1 MIFICKVHGM
11 KRRGKYL
18 PELFICFTNFVAF
31 ASRTLDSLTSNQ
43 NNNKRIE
50 KHEAQC
56 EQYQLFRFLLCS
68 LNQKNNGEEEQKRV
82 QESGVH
88 KKYSTMKQDKQ
99 MLHKFFGKIESYMR
113 IDQHISIAESHA
125 MHTAQIHTHIQTQ
138 THIHSRVA
146 LNMKTKK
153 KQKINT
159 RLYKQQNKS

>member
-1 MIFICKVHGM
+1 MIIICKVHGM

-125 MHTAQIHTHIQTQ
+125 INAQHRYTHTYKHRRIYTHEW
-138 THIHSRVA
+138 
-146 LNMKTKK
+146 L
-153 KQKINT
+153 
-159 RLYKQQNKS
+159 